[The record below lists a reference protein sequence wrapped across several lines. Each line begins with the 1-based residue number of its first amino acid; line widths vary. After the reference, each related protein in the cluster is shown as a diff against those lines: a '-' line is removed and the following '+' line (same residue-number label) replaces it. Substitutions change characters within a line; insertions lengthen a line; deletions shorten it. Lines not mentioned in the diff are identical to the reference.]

1 MRLGGKRTSDSRC
14 RYLASLASPDSP
26 AKAQPARAALAAQLR
41 GRHRPGGHPRGLA
54 RRQPTQQESISWNE
68 AVFGRRSDGRVMPKG
83 LSRRASRTSAAHP
96 CKHENSATQRI
107 RRREPGSLGSCNP
120 VKVTL
125 PELLIEGVILLT
137 QAGELDLHICAVTC
151 GGNVI
156 SMNAG
161 CRRRCVGS
169 LTSHP
174 ITRR

>member
-1 MRLGGKRTSDSRC
+1 
-14 RYLASLASPDSP
+14 
-26 AKAQPARAALAAQLR
+26 
-41 GRHRPGGHPRGLA
+41 
-54 RRQPTQQESISWNE
+54 
-68 AVFGRRSDGRVMPKG
+68 MPKG

-96 CKHENSATQRI
+96 CKYENSATQQI

-151 GGNVI
+151 GGERDLNECR
-156 SMNAG
+156 

-169 LTSHP
+169 LTVPSDHKAVRGIDFDVAVGDYVP
-174 ITRR
+174 SRSRVERVLRPGSRHEISPA